1 MKRAGDG
8 DEEITA
14 ISNRENS
21 IGQSTQERTPWSKR
35 SASRTCRALKSVRLA
50 RSTPLVSP
58 STTVLRTISTYNF
71 LISFERL
78 SVPFASSTERTK
90 LFIRRDIVN
99 NDYNY
104 NGYHIYCKPF
114 KRATRRAFQS
124 YSSLV
129 RSFVAE
135 KLGPRSKSAEPQ
147 NRLGNLSAIA
157 KILGSKRGKN
167 QHS

>member
-78 SVPFASSTERTK
+78 SVPFASSTERSK
-90 LFIRRDIVN
+90 LFIRRDIVIMTIITIVIISTVSL
-99 NDYNY
+99 DPKQ
-104 NGYHIYCKPF
+104 IE
-114 KRATRRAFQS
+114 RRSTRVH
-124 YSSLV
+124 LTTV
-129 RSFVAE
+129 
-135 KLGPRSKSAEPQ
+135 LICPRD
-147 NRLGNLSAIA
+147 
-157 KILGSKRGKN
+157 
-167 QHS
+167 